1 MMSQNK
7 NWSPELDG
15 LRGYAS
21 LWVLLG
27 HICILT
33 RCNIPILS
41 NPDFGVDL
49 FILLSGY
56 LMAKNYIERQHV
68 EPWTSVKTVTSF
80 WTRRFFRIAPL
91 YYVLLIVAF
100 IFGETF
106 GHYRDAIALA
116 WPETQTETARYTD
129 SSMANVLT
137 HISFTFGFLP
147 YYSFRTV
154 LPDWS
159 IGLEMQYYALFP
171 FIMML
176 VLGIGFIRTCLAVI
190 VMCVMAAFIFPGYF
204 AAFPMPS
211 MILFKLPL
219 FISGML
225 LYKAVAEN
233 SKIYVM
239 VALLSPLAAFLMGY
253 FTSPIRMIIEIMI
266 ILGMSTLLMPHSEK
280 SPLKGIVFLGR
291 KLLSARFSQ
300 FLGDVSYSVYL
311 LHLMIVI
318 PLIGWLVQHQTYAQL
333 PALARFV
340 IAAVIIL
347 PITYIIAINLY
358 KYIEK
363 RGIALGRKI
372 IKPNSIK
379 VNETA

>member
-1 MMSQNK
+1 
-7 NWSPELDG
+7 
-15 LRGYAS
+15 
-21 LWVLLG
+21 
-27 HICILT
+27 
-33 RCNIPILS
+33 
-41 NPDFGVDL
+41 
-49 FILLSGY
+49 
-56 LMAKNYIERQHV
+56 
-68 EPWTSVKTVTSF
+68 
-80 WTRRFFRIAPL
+80 
-91 YYVLLIVAF
+91 
-100 IFGETF
+100 
-106 GHYRDAIALA
+106 
-116 WPETQTETARYTD
+116 
-129 SSMANVLT
+129 
-137 HISFTFGFLP
+137 
-147 YYSFRTV
+147 
-154 LPDWS
+154 
-159 IGLEMQYYALFP
+159 
-171 FIMML
+171 
-176 VLGIGFIRTCLAVI
+176 
-190 VMCVMAAFIFPGYF
+190 
-204 AAFPMPS
+204 
-211 MILFKLPL
+211 
-219 FISGML
+219 ML

-318 PLIGWLVQHQTYAQL
+318 PLIGWLVQHQTYVQL
-333 PALARFV
+333 PALIRFV